1 MKATF
6 QERVK
11 ELVDVGAFNL
21 WNTVMVCYKLVMKYV
36 ARRKMGGTLGIH
48 DGGMQRRR
56 KKYNK
61 RKWHIK
67 RSAKIDW
74 KKIKARYKNIK
85 NRTKKVVANSMR
97 KEVEKEL
104 TKLNEKPINILHW

>member
-48 DGGMQRRR
+48 DGGM
-56 KKYNK
+56 
-61 RKWHIK
+61 
-67 RSAKIDW
+67 
-74 KKIKARYKNIK
+74 
-85 NRTKKVVANSMR
+85 
-97 KEVEKEL
+97 
-104 TKLNEKPINILHW
+104 